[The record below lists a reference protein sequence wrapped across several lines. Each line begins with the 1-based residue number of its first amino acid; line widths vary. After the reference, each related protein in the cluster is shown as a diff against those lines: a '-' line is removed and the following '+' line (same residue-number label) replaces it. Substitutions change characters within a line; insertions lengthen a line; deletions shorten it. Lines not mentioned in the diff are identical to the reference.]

1 MTQLLTLDPQPG
13 LRLDADGSVI
23 EANAA
28 LLELRDG
35 DYPGALEALLPG
47 NVKALVRAALKQS
60 RAIDGVQN
68 RTRDRVLEWL
78 FIPDTTS
85 NEVFARARETT
96 RETALL
102 DEATRASRLYRLIIE
117 NTTDLISRH
126 APCGRFIDASPASAR
141 LLGYRPDEL
150 RDQPAALLM
159 DFDSAS
165 ISPKELS
172 HQLVESGYAT
182 FTIRLKCKDTQKC
195 KDGQKRWVEVAS
207 RAIRETYTGEIIE
220 VIAVTRDITERKLR
234 EAEQRRHEEEL
245 AHTTRLATLGELAS
259 GIAHEMNQPLASITN
274 YANAS
279 QRYLQRLTADHPAH
293 ERIAQG
299 LEHIQSQADH
309 AARVIKRLRAFLRK
323 TTHTG
328 ENADLHSLIGK
339 AIKLCE
345 WQAEEAEVTIEQPS
359 SPANPTVRGDP
370 VLLEQVLINL
380 LRNAIDA
387 NREHNPTTPSRIRVT
402 TRETATNMVEIAIED
417 QGPGLD
423 EEGIEHM
430 FTPFFTRKTDGLG
443 LGLSMSRSIVDGF
456 GGYLDATPGPEGG
469 LRLVCR
475 LPHAH
480 TKGVNRTARDD

>member
-1 MTQLLTLDPQPG
+1 MIDLLKLDPQPSV
-13 LRLDADGSVI
+13 RLNADGSVA
-23 EANAA
+23 EVNPA

-35 DYPGALEALLPG
+35 DYPGAVEVLLPA
-47 NVKALVRAALKQS
+47 NVRALVRAALKQI
-60 RAIDGVQN
+60 RAIEGVQS
-68 RTRDRVLEWL
+68 RTPTRVLEWI
-78 FIPDTTS
+78 FIPDTAI
-85 NEVFARARETT
+85 NEVLARARDTT
-96 RETALL
+96 QETALL

-126 APCGRFIDASPASAR
+126 APCGRFIDASPACTR

-150 RDQPAALLM
+150 RDQPAELLM
-159 DFDSAS
+159 DFNSAS
-165 ISPKELS
+165 ISRSALS
-172 HQLVESGYAT
+172 HQLVETGYAT
-182 FTIRLKCKDTQKC
+182 FTIRLRCKDKERC
-195 KDGQKRWVEVAS
+195 GDAQKRWVEVAS

-245 AHTTRLATLGELAS
+245 AHTTRLAALGELAS

-279 QRYLQRLTADHPAH
+279 QRYLERLPDDGSAQ
-293 ERIAQG
+293 ERVAQG
-299 LEHIQSQADH
+299 LEHIQTQAEH

-323 TTHTG
+323 APHTG
-328 ENADLHSLIGK
+328 DNAGLTTLIGK
-339 AIKLCE
+339 AVQLCE
-345 WQAEEAEVTIEQPS
+345 WQAEQAEVTIDQPDGS
-359 SPANPTVRGDP
+359 MNPAVRGDP
-370 VLLEQVLINL
+370 VLLEQVLVNL

-387 NREHNPTTPSRIRVT
+387 NRERNPSTASRIRIT
-402 TRETATNMVEIAIED
+402 THEAAANMVEIVIED

-423 EEGIEHM
+423 AEGIEHM
-430 FTPFFTRKTDGLG
+430 FTPFFTRKADGLG

-456 GGYLDATPGPEGG
+456 GGYLNAEPAAQGG

-480 TKGVNRTARDD
+480 TKALSWTPSR

>member
-1 MTQLLTLDPQPG
+1 MTDLLKLDPQPSV
-13 LRLDADGSVI
+13 RLNADGSVAQ
-23 EANAA
+23 ANAA

-35 DYPGALEALLPG
+35 DYPGAVETLLPG
-47 NVKALVRAALKQS
+47 NVQALVRAALKQT
-60 RAIDGVQN
+60 RAIEGVQN
-68 RTRDRVLEWL
+68 RTPTRVLEWI
-78 FIPDTTS
+78 FIPDTAS
-85 NEVFARARETT
+85 NEVLARARDTT

-150 RDQPAALLM
+150 RDQPAGLLM

-165 ISPKELS
+165 ISRSALS
-172 HQLVESGYAT
+172 HQLMETGYAT
-182 FTIRLKCKDTQKC
+182 FTIRLRCKDSERC
-195 KDGQKRWVEVAS
+195 GDGQKRWVEVAS

-279 QRYLQRLTADHPAH
+279 QRYLQRLPEDSRAQ
-293 ERIAQG
+293 ERVAEG
-299 LEHIQSQADH
+299 LEHIQAQAEH

-328 ENADLHSLIGK
+328 ENARLNTLIGK
-339 AIKLCE
+339 AVQLCE
-345 WQAEEAEVTIEQPS
+345 WQAEQAEVTIDQPGG
-359 SPANPTVRGDP
+359 AVNPTVRGDP

-387 NREHNPTTPSRIRVT
+387 NREHNPGTSSRIRIT
-402 TRETATNMVEIAIED
+402 TREAAANMVEIAIED

-430 FTPFFTRKTDGLG
+430 FTPFFTRKADGLG

-456 GGYLDATPGPEGG
+456 GGYLDAEPGPQGG
-469 LRLVCR
+469 LRLICR

-480 TKGVNRTARDD
+480 TKSLNRTPRDD